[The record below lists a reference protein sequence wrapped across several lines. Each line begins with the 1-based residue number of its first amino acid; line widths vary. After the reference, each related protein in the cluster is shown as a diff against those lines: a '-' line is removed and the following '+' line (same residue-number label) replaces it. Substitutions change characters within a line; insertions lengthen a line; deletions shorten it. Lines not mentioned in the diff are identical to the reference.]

1 MILGKNLIVAL
12 DGVAVAGAKS
22 CKLNLSQNF
31 KEVCSPTEARVMEKI
46 PTTYDWGISVDCL
59 IPSSN
64 LSVALTDKLIK
75 GTKCFITFTDGSGQN
90 RAGFVYVK
98 NCDESG
104 NVGSLATFS
113 ASFESSGAL
122 YKYAFLKPT
131 TFENSM
137 DYGFTVANN
146 TMTFSDTDRSL
157 GIDLSVPDGG
167 AKLLV
172 FGKGPWAVVSLQ
184 LSEVS
189 EDYGHEN
196 YEHVGAAY
204 VVGGTT
210 DKQTTLAV
218 GDYAFLTSGSIA
230 NPSLAYI
237 LYQES

>member
-12 DGVAVAGAKS
+12 DGVAVAGSKS
-22 CKLNLSQNF
+22 CKLTVSQNF

-64 LSVALTDKLIK
+64 LSVSLTDKLIK

-98 NCDESG
+98 NCDEGG

-122 YKYAFLKPT
+122 YKYEILTPT
-131 TFENSM
+131 TFDFSTS
-137 DYGFTVANN
+137 YGFTVANN
-146 TMTFSDTDRSL
+146 AMTFNSTGKTL
-157 GIDLSVPDGG
+157 GVDLEIWSGV
-167 AKLLV
+167 KV
-172 FGKGPWAVVSLQ
+172 FVIGKGPWAVVSE
-184 LSEVS
+184 SVS
-189 EDYGHEN
+189 DVSQDYGHDN
-196 YEHVGAAY
+196 YEHVGEAF

-210 DKQTTLAV
+210 TKLITLAA
-218 GDYAFLTSGSIA
+218 GDYAFLISGSIA

>member
-22 CKLNLSQNF
+22 CKLNMSQSF
-31 KEVCSPTEARVMEKI
+31 LEVCSPTEARVMEKV
-46 PTTYDWGISVDCL
+46 PKTYDWSMSVDCL

-64 LSVALTDKLIK
+64 LSVSLTDKLIK

-122 YKYAFLKPT
+122 YKYSFFET
-131 TFENSM
+131 TSFDYCLE
-137 DYGFTVANN
+137 YGFTVANN
-146 TMTFSDTDRSL
+146 TMTFDSRGRSA
-157 GIDLSVPDGG
+157 GVDVSVPDGG
-167 AKLLV
+167 AQLLV
-172 FGKGPWAVVSLQ
+172 IGKGNWAVVSL
-184 LSEVS
+184 LLAEVS
-189 EDYGHEN
+189 EDYGHGN
-196 YEHVGAAY
+196 YEHVGAAF

-210 DKQTTLAV
+210 DKQTTLAA
-218 GDYAFLTSGSIA
+218 GDYSFLTSGSILSR
-230 NPSLAYI
+230 PLAYI
-237 LYQES
+237 LYQ

>member
-1 MILGKNLIVAL
+1 MILGRNLIVAL
-12 DGVAVAGAKS
+12 DGVPVAGAKS

-31 KEVCSPTEARVMEKI
+31 KEVCSPTEARVMDKV

-64 LSVALTDKLIK
+64 LSVSLTDKLIK
-75 GTKCFITFTDGSGQN
+75 GSKCFVTFTDGSGQN

-98 NCDESG
+98 NCDEGG

-131 TFENSM
+131 SFENSTA
-137 DYGFTVANN
+137 YGFTVANN
-146 TMTFSDTDRSL
+146 TMTFSDSDRSL

-167 AKLLV
+167 GKLLV
-172 FGKGPWAVVSLQ
+172 FGKGDWAVVSM
-184 LSEVS
+184 SISDVS
-189 EDYGHEN
+189 EDYGHDN
-196 YEHVGAAY
+196 YESVGAAF

-210 DKQTTLAV
+210 DKLTTLAA
-218 GDYAFLTSGSIA
+218 GEYSFLTSGSIG

-237 LYQES
+237 LYQ